1 MFRFQDKEHIHN
13 RYIELF
19 LDSVPEYKSDYGRQG
34 GVGGGPGPGPGP
46 GMRPNV
52 MRPRGGAPFGGPR
65 GDRVRGGGFGGNPAR
80 GQGLSIQYYINI
92 FSIHH
97 QLQSNFLQFTTL
109 IKEIILT
116 YDF

>member
-1 MFRFQDKEHIHN
+1 M
-13 RYIELF
+13 F

-34 GVGGGPGPGPGP
+34 SVGGGPGPGP

-80 GQGLSIQYYINI
+80 GQGLLIQYYINI
-92 FSIHH
+92 LSIHH
-97 QLQSNFLQFTTL
+97 QLSGNFFESTILN
-109 IKEIILT
+109 KEIILRN
-116 YDF
+116 DF